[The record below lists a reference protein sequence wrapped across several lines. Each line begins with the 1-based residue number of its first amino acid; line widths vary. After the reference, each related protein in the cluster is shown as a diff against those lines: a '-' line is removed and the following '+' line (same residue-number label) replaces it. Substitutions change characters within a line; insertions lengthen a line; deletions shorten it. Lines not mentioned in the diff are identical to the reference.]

1 MKRFTNL
8 SVNSHF
14 FSLNKRLVGQ
24 LNWKLRPPFYGK
36 KCHSLLF
43 ESPQLLQWKYSVKNI
58 SYLYKARKF
67 IEFYI
72 LEFVYAASKIF
83 NTRRGCHVFSRHN
96 IAAIRRQSPWKRS
109 LRKKEL
115 WTLKI

>member
-72 LEFVYAASKIF
+72 LEFVYAAWKIF
-83 NTRRGCHVFSRHN
+83 TLD
-96 IAAIRRQSPWKRS
+96 AAVTFFPATILQQFVANLLENVRCE
-109 LRKKEL
+109 KKNFEY
-115 WTLKI
+115 